1 VLAELPMK
9 RAIEEEPVVEKKASL
24 KMACKTINEEEEPR
38 RRGRESLCSFVFSCH
53 VVWRR
58 REANGFCEIIKVLR
72 LKNHKKGG

>member
-1 VLAELPMK
+1 MLAELPMK
-9 RAIEEEPVVEKKASL
+9 RAVEEEPVVEKKASL

-58 REANGFCEIIKVLR
+58 KENGFELR
-72 LKNHKKGG
+72 KRGEEEKQMGFVK